1 MSEEPIVSIPSD
13 PTPAPPAQ
21 PTDEKSGEAAR
32 PREAHLDLR
41 LPILEVLTNPNL
53 PDLYPQRL

>member
-1 MSEEPIVSIPSD
+1 MSEEPIISIPSD

-21 PTDEKSGEAAR
+21 PTNEKSGEAAS

-41 LPILEVLTNPNL
+41 MPILEVLTNPNL
-53 PDLYPQRL
+53 PDL

>member
-21 PTDEKSGEAAR
+21 PTDEKSDEAAR

-41 LPILEVLTNPNL
+41 TVSYTHLTLPTNREV
-53 PDLYPQRL
+53 

>member
-1 MSEEPIVSIPSD
+1 MSEEPSVSIPSD

-21 PTDEKSGEAAR
+21 PTDEKSGETAS

-53 PDLYPQRL
+53 PDL

>member
-13 PTPAPPAQ
+13 PTPAPPAPPAQ

-41 LPILEVLTNPNL
+41 MPILEVLTNPNL
-53 PDLYPQRL
+53 PDL